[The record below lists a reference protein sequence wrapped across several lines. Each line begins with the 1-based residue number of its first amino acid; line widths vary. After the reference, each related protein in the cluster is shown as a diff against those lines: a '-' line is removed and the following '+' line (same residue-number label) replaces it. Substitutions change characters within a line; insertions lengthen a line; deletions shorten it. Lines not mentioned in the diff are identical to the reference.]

1 MVLAREED
9 MPIPDHL
16 SAQTIESMANEFD
29 SHDVIK
35 ELAQKNQRIYA
46 EALVAV
52 EGDRLF
58 HKLHYDIGRQ
68 ITAICEDRGYAR
80 VQSRSDDILGQK
92 SRCIGW
98 SKL

>member
-1 MVLAREED
+1 
-9 MPIPDHL
+9 MPIPDYL
-16 SAQTIESMANEFD
+16 VEQTIDSMPVEFD
-29 SHDVIK
+29 SHDVIR

-58 HKLHYDIGRQ
+58 YKLHSDIGRQ
-68 ITAICEDRGYAR
+68 VTTICDRRAYIR
-80 VQSRSDDILGQK
+80 VQSRSDDIFGQK

-98 SKL
+98 SKT